1 MRRFA
6 SDDRG
11 NVAVLFALTLVPLT
25 GLAGAAFDYSRANE
39 FRAFTLKLSDEIAL
53 AAAVSDDPEAR
64 TTLVEAA
71 KARIA
76 EKYGA
81 GVARVE
87 VAGRWIDNANF
98 QVTIQAG
105 VPLRLMPPLPGVPRD
120 IATSVTAVANRV
132 APQFKTLPPTLSQ
145 LSPEAGDYNRISLYC
160 YDPKR
165 AGAADGGRRAV
176 TPIADNGGTD
186 FSRATLPECQPGE
199 FPSYMNYNVR
209 NARSSPSKWNGRNQ
223 EVYEYYADT
232 ARDENTGALR
242 TTIAAF
248 KVEDAGKPAERRV
261 SFSVAQ
267 TPILETILCNTR
279 DECRPKSERGILPN
293 NHETGRTPATAAG
306 ACAKGKFMYYGWED
320 RPVGDRDFDDIRL
333 VVSCPEEVKISDKM
347 VRLAK

>member
-1 MRRFA
+1 
-6 SDDRG
+6 
-11 NVAVLFALTLVPLT
+11 
-25 GLAGAAFDYSRANE
+25 
-39 FRAFTLKLSDEIAL
+39 
-53 AAAVSDDPEAR
+53 
-64 TTLVEAA
+64 
-71 KARIA
+71 
-76 EKYGA
+76 
-81 GVARVE
+81 VE

-279 DECRPKSERGILPN
+279 DECRPKSERGSCPTTTRPAAPRPPPRAPARRASSCTTAGR
-293 NHETGRTPATAAG
+293 TGRWATGTSTTSPRGVLPGGGEDLRQDGAAARSRVSPSPRSRALTNEESRPEGRSHLLQPREERAPTAAW
-306 ACAKGKFMYYGWED
+306 CA
-320 RPVGDRDFDDIRL
+320 RPRWSGR
-333 VVSCPEEVKISDKM
+333 
-347 VRLAK
+347 

>member
-11 NVAVLFALTLVPLT
+11 NVAVLFALTLVPLA
-25 GLAGAAFDYSRANE
+25 GLAGAALDYSRASE
-39 FRAFTLKLSDEIAL
+39 FRTYSLTLSDEVAL
-53 AAAVSDDPEAR
+53 AAAVSDDPAAR
-64 TTLVEAA
+64 TALVASA

-76 EKYGA
+76 EKYGTD
-81 GVARVE
+81 VSRVT
-87 VAGRWIDNANF
+87 VDGRWIDNANF
-98 QVTIQAG
+98 QVTIRGDVA
-105 VPLRLMPPLPGVPRD
+105 LRLMPPLPGLPRD

-165 AGAADGGRRAV
+165 AAAADGGRRDV

-186 FSRATLPECQPGE
+186 FSREALPECQPGE

-209 NARSSPSKWNGRNQ
+209 NARSSPSKWDGKNQ

-232 ARDENTGALR
+232 FRDENTGVQR
-242 TTIAAF
+242 TTITAF
-248 KVEDAGKPAERRV
+248 KVEDRGKAAERRV
-261 SFSVAQ
+261 GFSVAQ
-267 TPILETILCNTR
+267 TPILETILCDTR
-279 DECRPKSERGILPN
+279 DECRPRSERGILPN
-293 NHETGRTPATAAG
+293 NHETGRTPATASG
-306 ACAKGKFMYYGWED
+306 ACPKGKFMYYGWED